1 MVLALSRGLETAP
14 SHPDGPRRTPAS
26 MNGPASA
33 VPLRAGESKRPM
45 SRDRLCG
52 QHAGCRA
59 IAESAPVD
67 WVLIVFVLFKGL
79 VFVTGMV
86 LAIKWHYDREK
97 QWADRRVLLR
107 TAAQLAGVFV
117 LLLLVV
123 LGFTFG
129 LARMLGMDLSLP

>member
-1 MVLALSRGLETAP
+1 
-14 SHPDGPRRTPAS
+14 
-26 MNGPASA
+26 
-33 VPLRAGESKRPM
+33 M

-52 QHAGCRA
+52 QHAGCGA

-97 QWADRRVLLR
+97 PWADRRVLLR